1 MDVKEKI
8 EIIHNLMRVKKFT
21 QAITNCHKLI
31 KLYPNVSYLY
41 NLCGMAYQGNNQ
53 IKKSIESFNIAL
65 HHESEN
71 LAAMNNLANSYKSL
85 NHNDKAEELYEK
97 ILEKDP
103 NNIKCLNNF
112 ANLMKK
118 LRDFN
123 SAKKFL
129 LRAFEIE
136 SKNIDILFNLAE
148 CYQSLGQLDDA
159 KEFAYK
165 ILKLQPN
172 HTATHRFISLII
184 NHKSDKSYLPK
195 IIEIEKS
202 DNFNNFSSNEK
213 VDIFFSLGKAY
224 EDIKDY
230 EKSFDYLKKANFIKK
245 KEINYNLST
254 HEKLIKSIIKLF
266 DDFDF
271 EEIKKKSVQNQII
284 FICGMPRSGST
295 LVEQM
300 IAAHEKVSGAGELSY
315 VRDIIGKNFLDDF
328 KFNKQKIIEEASFE
342 RNIIAEQ
349 YAELL
354 KHHKFKTD
362 IVTDKAPQ
370 NFLWLGFIKIFF
382 PNSKIIHCYRNS
394 KDNSLSIFKNY
405 FPSNDMLWSFDQSD
419 IANYY
424 NLYLSLMNF
433 WKNKFKDSIFDV
445 NYEYVVESP
454 ENELKK
460 IFSFCNLTWDPNCL
474 NFYKTKKTPI
484 STVSVN
490 QASKPIYKSS
500 VNSNEGFSKYLTE
513 MFHILDTKN

>member
-1 MDVKEKI
+1 MDLREKI
-8 EIIHNLMRVKKFT
+8 AIVHNLMSVKKFT
-21 QAITNCHKLI
+21 QAIINCHKLI
-31 KLYPNVSYLY
+31 KQHPDVSYLY
-41 NLCGMAYQGNNQ
+41 NLCGMAYQNSNQ
-53 IKKSIESFNIAL
+53 IKKSLELFIIAL
-65 HHESEN
+65 NHDPEN
-71 LAAMNNLANSYKSL
+71 IAAMNNLANSYKFL
-85 NHNDKAEELYEK
+85 NYNDKAEVIYEK
-97 ILEKDP
+97 ILKKDP

-112 ANLMKK
+112 ANFKKK

-123 SAKKFL
+123 LAKNLL
-129 LRAFEIE
+129 LRAVEIE
-136 SKNIDILFNLAE
+136 NKNIDILFNLAE
-148 CYQSLGQLDDA
+148 CYQSLGQLDRA
-159 KEFAYK
+159 KEYAYK
-165 ILKLQPN
+165 ILDIQPN
-172 HTATHRFISLII
+172 HASAHRFISLII
-184 NHKSDKSYLPK
+184 NHSSDKSHLKK

-202 DNFNNFSSNEK
+202 DNFKKFSSNEK
-213 VDIFFSLGKAY
+213 VDIYFSLGKAY
-224 EDIKDY
+224 EDTKDY
-230 EKSFDYLKKANFIKK
+230 EKSFNYLEKANLIKN
-245 KEINYNLST
+245 KEVNYNLSA

-271 EEIKKKSVQNQII
+271 EKIKKKTLQNQII

-300 IAAHEKVSGAGELSY
+300 IAAHEEVSGAGELAY
-315 VRDIIGKNFLDDF
+315 VRDAVGKNFLEEF

-349 YAELL
+349 YIELL

-382 PNSKIIHCYRNS
+382 PNSKIIHCYRNP
-394 KDNSLSIFKNY
+394 KDNCLSVFKNY
-405 FPSNDMLWSFDQSD
+405 FPSNDMLWSFNQSN

-424 NLYLSLMNF
+424 NLYLSLINF
-433 WKNKFKDSIFDV
+433 WKTKFRENIFDV
-445 NYEYVVESP
+445 SYEHIVESP

-474 NFYKTKKTPI
+474 NFYQTKKTPI

-513 MFHILDTKN
+513 MFHILDSKN

>member
-8 EIIHNLMRVKKFT
+8 AIVHNLMRVKKFT
-21 QAITNCHKLI
+21 QAIINCHKLI

-41 NLCGMAYQGNNQ
+41 NLCGMAYQGNHQ
-53 IKKSIESFNIAL
+53 IKKSIESFNLAL
-65 HHESEN
+65 HHDTQN
-71 LAAMNNLANSYKSL
+71 LAAMNNLANSYKAL
-85 NHNDKAEELYEK
+85 NYNDKAEEIYK
-97 ILEKDP
+97 NILKKDP
-103 NNIKCLNNF
+103 NNLKCLNNF

-123 SAKKFL
+123 SAKDFL
-129 LRAFEIE
+129 IRATQID
-136 SKNIDILFNLAE
+136 KNNIDILFNLAE
-148 CYQSLGQLDDA
+148 CYQSLGQLDYA
-159 KEFAYK
+159 KEYALK
-165 ILKLQPN
+165 IIHLQPN
-172 HTATHRFISLII
+172 HTAALRFISLII
-184 NHKSDKSYLPK
+184 NHNSDKSYIDK
-195 IIEIEKS
+195 IIKIENS
-202 DNFNNFSSNEK
+202 DNFNNFSTNEK

-230 EKSFDYLKKANFIKK
+230 EKSFNYLKKANFIKNRD
-245 KEINYNLST
+245 INYNIST
-254 HEKLIKSIIKLF
+254 HEKLIKNIIKLF
-266 DDFDF
+266 NDFDF
-271 EEIKKKSVQNQII
+271 EKFKKKAPQNQII

-315 VRDIIGKNFLDDF
+315 VRDTVVENFQEEL

-342 RNIIAEQ
+342 RNIIAER
-349 YAELL
+349 YIELL

-382 PNSKIIHCYRNS
+382 PNCKIIHSYRNS
-394 KDNSLSIFKNY
+394 KDNCLSIFKNY
-405 FPSNDMLWSFDQSD
+405 FPSNDMLWSFDQSN

-424 NLYLSLMNF
+424 NLYLDLMNF
-433 WKNKFKDSIFDV
+433 WKTKFNESIFDV
-445 NYEYVVESP
+445 NYEHLVQSP
-454 ENELKK
+454 EDELKR

-474 NFYKTKKTPI
+474 NFYKSKKTPI

-513 MFHILDTKN
+513 MFHILDTKK